1 MNGVRATKN
10 ISLVLVSSLLVFA
23 GWNCGDT
30 LREEAEHPGAQHG
43 HAGGHHTSGGGGS
56 RFFWWHSSYYYAG
69 GGSSVGGSSGGGGGG
84 KGAVPSASGRGGFG
98 TSGHAA
104 GG

>member
-1 MNGVRATKN
+1 MNGARATKN

-30 LREEAEHPGAQHG
+30 LREEAEHPAAQHG
-43 HAGGHHTSGGGGS
+43 HAGGHHTSGGGS
-56 RFFWWHSSYYYAG
+56 RFFWWYSSYYYAG
-69 GGSSVGGSSGGGGGG
+69 GSGRSVGGSSGAGG
-84 KGAVPSASGRGGFG
+84 KSAVPTASGRGGFG
-98 TSGHAA
+98 TTGHAA